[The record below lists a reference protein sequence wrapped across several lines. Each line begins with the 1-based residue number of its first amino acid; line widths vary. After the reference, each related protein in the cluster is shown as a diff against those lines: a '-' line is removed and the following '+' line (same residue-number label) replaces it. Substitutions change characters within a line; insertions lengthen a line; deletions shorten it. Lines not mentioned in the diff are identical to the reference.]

1 MTQVI
6 IPANATESEEDAI
19 LNAAVDSREG
29 QSRIR
34 TDINSL
40 DANDTLYKRGAT
52 KHVVHVDESPFTQPQ
67 NDTDDEIPGDETY
80 ALSSEGFGTVQV
92 EVPGAEEAALS
103 GEEHKETKVVVLGV
117 PSPNSGAAAL
127 INAGLASTKES
138 NETTEQP
145 KPGNLPYLFLS
156 NAERKRRAAADHNA
170 RIKPHKFTLVQM
182 RANGLTIR
190 LDVKRM
196 TQREVTD
203 SKACGYFVV
212 YSKNSVASARR
223 IAHLPIAQHHKSNLF
238 DPVLLDWILDQA
250 DETVAFE
257 IRNGRLPANQ
267 QPTLYVTKSE
277 AEWKAKGFDVLN
289 GQIVLG

>member
-1 MTQVI
+1 MTKEKQMTQVI

-19 LNAAVDSREG
+19 LNAAADTREG
-29 QSRIR
+29 QQSVRV
-34 TDINSL
+34 DINSL
-40 DANDTLYKRGAT
+40 
-52 KHVVHVDESPFTQPQ
+52 
-67 NDTDDEIPGDETY
+67 DTDDEIPGDETY
-80 ALSSEGFGTVQV
+80 ALSSEGFGTVHV

-103 GEEHKETKVVVLGV
+103 GEEPKETKVAVLGV

-127 INAGLASTKES
+127 INAGLASA

-145 KPGNLPYLFLS
+145 KPGNLPNLFLS

-203 SKACGYFVV
+203 SKTCGYFVV